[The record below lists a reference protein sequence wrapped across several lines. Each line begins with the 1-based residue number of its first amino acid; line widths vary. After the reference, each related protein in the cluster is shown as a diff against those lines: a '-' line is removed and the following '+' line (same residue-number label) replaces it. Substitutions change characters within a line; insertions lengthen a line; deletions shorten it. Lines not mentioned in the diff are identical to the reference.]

1 MNNKEIRW
9 RQRFENLLRAYTK
22 FKSAVDAFDSL
33 SMLEKE
39 GLIQRFEY
47 TLELS
52 WKTVKDYL
60 ESQEVMASF
69 PKEVIKAAFHYEI
82 IDDGDV
88 WMEMLQSRNLM
99 AHTYDEKRFN
109 IAINKIKDEN
119 LPVPYYFDIIRYNNM
134 ENGGLKEHIDKE
146 GKGLYYRQLGSE

>member
-9 RQRFENLLRAYTK
+9 KQRFENLSRAYNN
-22 FKSAVDAFDSL
+22 FKSAVDMFESL

-39 GLIQRFEY
+39 GLIRRFQY

-52 WKTVKDYL
+52 WKTIKDYL
-60 ESQEVMASF
+60 ESQEVIASF

-82 IDDGDV
+82 IEDGEV

-109 IAINKIKDEN
+109 IAINKIKDE
-119 LPVPYYFDIIRYNNM
+119 YFVAI
-134 ENGGLKEHIDKE
+134 K
-146 GKGLYYRQLGSE
+146 QLIEFLEARK